1 MARPIKTGLDY
12 FPMDCNIDDNLELIE
27 AEHGLSGFAIVIKL
41 WQKIY
46 SSGYF
51 IEWDA
56 DEVLLFSKKVNSEI
70 TIINS
75 VITSCFKRKIFD
87 EKLHK
92 QYKVLT
98 SSGIQK
104 RFILACS
111 QSKRSSICV
120 IKEFILV
127 TSEFTRLISEE
138 IPFNSVFSTQS
149 KVYKSKEEETKERIA
164 AKAAEIEKKKNDF
177 ANDLSKY
184 SVKNGGQYPSEM
196 LKNFFDYWTE
206 KNPSGTLMRF
216 QQQKTW
222 ETHLRLATW
231 ARKQKIEN
239 NGSTTN
245 NYAGTNGTAK
255 KGTSEARTDRA
266 KVW

>member
-27 AEHGLSGFAIVIKL
+27 AEHGLQGFAIVIKL

-46 SSGYF
+46 ASGYF
-51 IEWDA
+51 IKWDS
-56 DEVLLFSKKVNSEI
+56 DETLLFCKKINSEL
-70 TIINS
+70 TLINS

-87 EKLHK
+87 ERLHK
-92 QYKVLT
+92 EFKILT

-111 QSKRSSICV
+111 QSKRTSICF

-127 TSEFTRLISEE
+127 SPEFTKLITEE
-138 IPFNSVFSTQS
+138 TPVNSVFSTQRKGKES
-149 KVYKSKEEETKERIA
+149 IEKDSKEIIA
-164 AKAAEIEKKKNDF
+164 AKAAELEKKKHDF
-177 ANDLSKY
+177 LLSLNPFSQKH
-184 SVKNGGQYPSEM
+184 NGLYPAEM
-196 LKNFFDYWTE
+196 LKDFFDYWTE

-231 ARKQKIEN
+231 ARNNKIPNHATNQNGAANN
-239 NGSTTN
+239 NG
-245 NYAGTNGTAK
+245 K
-255 KGTSEARTDRA
+255 LGTSAARIA
-266 KVW
+266 AISALK

>member
-27 AEHGLSGFAIVIKL
+27 AEHGLQGFAIVIKL

-51 IEWDA
+51 IQWDA

-70 TIINS
+70 TLINS
-75 VITSCFKRKIFD
+75 VINSCFKRKIFD

-92 QYKVLT
+92 EYKVLT

-111 QSKRSSICV
+111 QSKRTSICV

-127 TSEFTRLISEE
+127 SSEFTRFISEE
-138 IPFNSVFSTQS
+138 TPINSIFSTQR

-164 AKAAEIEKKKNDF
+164 AKAAELEKKKSDF
-177 ANDLSKY
+177 LHSLTPFSQKH
-184 SVKNGGQYPSEM
+184 NGIYPPEM

-231 ARKQKIEN
+231 SRKQKID
-239 NGSTTN
+239 
-245 NYAGTNGTAK
+245 NYATNQPGTSNGNGK
-255 KGTSEARTDRA
+255 LGTSEARIA
-266 KVW
+266 AISALK